1 MQSWKNGEGGTAQ
14 GDLPLELA
22 LGIEE
27 NEMAVTGV
35 VDSDTSIVQDGED
48 DGGSGVPPEL
58 SGTFAHPPELAQQIP
73 LEVDDRDA
81 RRLGIEH
88 VQVARSV
95 EGHVTN
101 PAESVPL
108 TALKGSHPVQLFE
121 VGIQPAVL
129 RGQFDDLLGGQGLG
143 ARRQQ
148 TCRGECTRDLRPR
161 TSGSV
166 HSLSLLGL
174 FISTLVMVGLTLPG
188 LRTPRMARWLFSGQP
203 SRPLAASLVVAPL
216 HLFNSFRTGF
226 VQSAM
231 PQAP

>member
-108 TALKGSHPVQLFE
+108 TALEGSHPVQLLE
-121 VGIQPAVL
+121 VGVEPSISGWKL
-129 RGQFDDLLGGQGLG
+129 DHF
-143 ARRQQ
+143 
-148 TCRGECTRDLRPR
+148 LRPHGRNVRERDR
-161 TSGSV
+161 TSDHRRAGDPEIRVADHDAPSQ
-166 HSLSLLGL
+166 
-174 FISTLVMVGLTLPG
+174 VM
-188 LRTPRMARWLFSGQP
+188 
-203 SRPLAASLVVAPL
+203 
-216 HLFNSFRTGF
+216 
-226 VQSAM
+226 
-231 PQAP
+231 